1 MLRREPRAS
10 NNDDL
15 IVETELSILLKR
27 GESIRECAGC
37 GEKFVSRRAGERLL
51 LADSLPVPGAQR
63 PYQIAGI
70 NASVVRM

>member
-1 MLRREPRAS
+1 RAS

-37 GEKFVSRRAGERLL
+37 GAKFVSRRAGE
-51 LADSLPVPGAQR
+51 DYCSLILCQFQAR
-63 PYQIAGI
+63 
-70 NASVVRM
+70 SDLTK